1 LLTAARPV
9 DNRPEGW
16 QPAPQIHKP
25 ALFPKTVKHPSW
37 PVLARITSR
46 HAKIAFP
53 PILTLSEWQTLL
65 AAQAGA
71 AATLTGLVFV
81 AVSIN
86 LGQIIEVPGLPGRA
100 GESIVQFLQ
109 VFFVTTVA
117 LVPRQ
122 PHTVLALEI
131 LAIGIAS
138 WVVQVAGQIR
148 YWRSRTG
155 HSMSWLIPRVIM
167 SQFATVPFCVA
178 GVLLLFGNPDG
189 LYWLV
194 PGFIFSFVAG
204 VFSAWVLLVE
214 ILR

>member
-1 LLTAARPV
+1 MLRSHSPLM
-9 DNRPEGW
+9 
-16 QPAPQIHKP
+16 
-25 ALFPKTVKHPSW
+25 
-37 PVLARITSR
+37 
-46 HAKIAFP
+46 
-53 PILTLSEWQTLL
+53 LTLSEWQTLL

-155 HSMSWLIPRVIM
+155 HPMSWLIPRVIM